1 MMNIWHRRKV
11 HKMVK
16 KGTSTFEDL
25 IIELE
30 KDPEFRR
37 EDRRQKP
44 YYDLILEII
53 KRRRELNLTQKE
65 LATRVGTRQS
75 SISRIESGEHNIRL
89 STLIEIAEALQ
100 ARVRIRLIPLFY
112 VDDEEYRNLV
122 NASASNKPEESTASL
137 TTSSEKVKV

>member
-1 MMNIWHRRKV
+1 
-11 HKMVK
+11 MVK

>member
-1 MMNIWHRRKV
+1 
-11 HKMVK
+11 MVK
-16 KGTSTFEDL
+16 KGASTFEDL

-37 EDRRQKP
+37 EDRRQKL

-53 KRRRELNLTQKE
+53 KRRRELNLSQKE

-75 SISRIESGEHNIRL
+75 SISRIESGEHNMRL

-122 NASASNKPEESTASL
+122 NASASNKPEERTASL
-137 TTSSEKVKV
+137 TTSPEQVKV

>member
-1 MMNIWHRRKV
+1 
-11 HKMVK
+11 MVK
-16 KGTSTFEDL
+16 KGASTFEDL

-37 EDRRQKP
+37 EDRRQKL

-53 KRRRELNLTQKE
+53 KRRRELNLTQEE

-75 SISRIESGEHNIRL
+75 SISRIESGEHNMRL

-122 NASASNKPEESTASL
+122 NASASNKPEERTASL
-137 TTSSEKVKV
+137 TTSHEQVKV

>member
-1 MMNIWHRRKV
+1 
-11 HKMVK
+11 MVN
-16 KGTSTFEDL
+16 KGASTFEDL

-30 KDPEFRR
+30 RDPEFRR

-89 STLIEIAEALQ
+89 NTLIEIAEALQ

-137 TTSSEKVKV
+137 TTSPELVKV

>member
-1 MMNIWHRRKV
+1 
-11 HKMVK
+11 MVK
-16 KGTSTFEDL
+16 KGASTFEDL

-75 SISRIESGEHNIRL
+75 SISRIESGEHNMRL

-137 TTSSEKVKV
+137 TTSSEQVKV

>member
-1 MMNIWHRRKV
+1 
-11 HKMVK
+11 MVK
-16 KGTSTFEDL
+16 KGANTFEDL

-53 KRRRELNLTQKE
+53 KRRRELNLTQEE

-75 SISRIESGEHNIRL
+75 SISRIESGEHNMRL

-122 NASASNKPEESTASL
+122 NASASNKPEERTASL
-137 TTSSEKVKV
+137 TTSSEQVKV